1 MDLPRWPHEA
11 DPFHDGERA
20 VQARAGSQAH
30 MADIGR
36 RVMRA
41 EMPDQHRQF
50 FELLPF
56 IALGAVTADG
66 QPRATLL
73 AGPRPGFVRSPG
85 ATRLRVD
92 ALPPAGDPITGLLQP
107 GAPIGLLGIE
117 LPTRRRNRANG
128 QVAGIDAQGFDVD
141 VTQSFGNCP
150 RYIQRRAPV
159 AVDAGPEAVA
169 PVQTASRLDDAAAAR
184 IAAADTFFIATHAG
198 GDAAHHGS
206 DVSHRG
212 GRPGFVRVS
221 DDGRVLTW
229 PDFNGNGFFNTLGN
243 LHAEPRAGL
252 VFADFANGAL
262 LHVEGRAEIVW
273 DGASRRDFAGAERLL
288 RLRVDA
294 VLHRPAAWPLRWR
307 LTEPSPALE
316 GTGVWDKQRVG

>member
-30 MADIGR
+30 MDAIGR

-41 EMPDQHRQF
+41 EMPDQHRHF

-73 AGPRPGFVRSPG
+73 VGPGPGFVQSPG
-85 ATRLRVD
+85 ATRLRIG
-92 ALPPAGDPITGLLQP
+92 ALPPADDPVAGLLHA
-107 GAPIGLLGIE
+107 GAAVGLLGIE
-117 LPTRRRNRANG
+117 LPTRRRNRVNG
-128 QVAGIDAQGFDVD
+128 QIAGIDAHGFDVD

-150 RYIQRRAPV
+150 RYIQRRARV
-159 AVDAGPEAVA
+159 AVDAAPETVPPA
-169 PVQTASRLDDAAAAR
+169 QTASRLDDAAAALVS
-184 IAAADTFFIATHAG
+184 AADTFFIATHAG

-212 GRPGFVRVS
+212 GRPGFVHVS

-252 VFADFANGAL
+252 VFADFAGGAL

-273 DGASRRDFAGAERLL
+273 DGASLRDFAGAERLL
-288 RLRVDA
+288 RLEVDA
-294 VLHRPAAWPLRWR
+294 VLQRPAAWPLRWR

-316 GTGVWDKQRVG
+316 GTGVWREGRAA